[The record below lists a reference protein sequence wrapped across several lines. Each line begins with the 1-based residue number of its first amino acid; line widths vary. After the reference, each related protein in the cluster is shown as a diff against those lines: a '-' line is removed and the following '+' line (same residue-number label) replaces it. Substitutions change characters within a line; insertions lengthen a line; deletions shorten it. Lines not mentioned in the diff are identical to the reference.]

1 MRNKRKERQECYL
14 ILQLY
19 RLDLLKCEYKSED
32 MKLWCATNTTRA
44 WNNCPLREDAPTSEP
59 ERQQE
64 RGRERLYCVIQ
75 EVERKRKNQN
85 GYPKELKSEYM
96 RMSIQGQDESHY
108 WHTYS
113 SERFERDIKKAYR
126 ITIHESYR
134 ENGKVKKKQFGICT
148 VDYYDLATDWFCL
161 YDWGGSKIEAA
172 TKELNCSEEEIYT
185 LIEKKLEPIQERII
199 EEFRQT
205 EEYKTHEEH
214 ERITTLYAANKA
226 QFNAK
231 YNVSGDEYDKCYDV
245 FGVLQKPEYLKKIE
259 ADYEARQRY
268 EKESRRYYEEYY
280 NNYNQ
285 GSSSS
290 YGGSISNT
298 YKEEDKAVLKQFY
311 RELSKKF
318 HPDANPDRDTSQQM
332 QLLNQ
337 LKSEWGL

>member
-1 MRNKRKERQECYL
+1 M
-14 ILQLY
+14 
-19 RLDLLKCEYKSED
+19 
-32 MKLWCATNTTRA
+32 
-44 WNNCPLREDAPTSEP
+44 
-59 ERQQE
+59 
-64 RGRERLYCVIQ
+64 YCVIQ

-85 GYPKELKSEYM
+85 GYSKELKSEYM
-96 RMSIQGQDESHY
+96 QMSINGQDESHY
-108 WHTYS
+108 WHHYS
-113 SERFERDIKKAYR
+113 EERFERDIKKAYR

-161 YDWGGSKIEAA
+161 YDWGNSKIETAA
-172 TKELNCSEEEIYT
+172 KELNCSEEELYT

-199 EEFRQT
+199 EEFKQT

-214 ERITTLYAANKA
+214 EKITTLYAARKIE
-226 QFNAK
+226 FNAK
-231 YNVSGDEYDKCYDV
+231 YNLSGNEYDKCYDV
-245 FGVLQKPEYLKKIE
+245 FGVLQNPEYLKKIE
-259 ADYEARQRY
+259 KDYEARQRY
-268 EKESRRYYEEYY
+268 EQESRRYYEEYY

-285 GSSSS
+285 DSSSS

-318 HPDANPDRDTSQQM
+318 HPDANPDTDTSQQM

-337 LKSEWGL
+337 LKQEWGL

>member
-1 MRNKRKERQECYL
+1 M
-14 ILQLY
+14 
-19 RLDLLKCEYKSED
+19 
-32 MKLWCATNTTRA
+32 
-44 WNNCPLREDAPTSEP
+44 
-59 ERQQE
+59 
-64 RGRERLYCVIQ
+64 YCVIQ

-96 RMSIQGQDESHY
+96 QMSINGQDESHY
-108 WHTYS
+108 WHHYS
-113 SERFERDIKKAYR
+113 EERFERDIKKAYR

-161 YDWGGSKIEAA
+161 YDWGNSKIETTA
-172 TKELNCSEEEIYT
+172 KELNCSEEELYT
-185 LIEKKLEPIQERII
+185 LIEKKLESIQEQII
-199 EEFRQT
+199 AEFQQT

-214 ERITTLYAANKA
+214 EKITTLHAARKVE
-226 QFNAK
+226 FNAK
-231 YNVSGDEYDKCYDV
+231 YNLSGNEYDKCYDV
-245 FGVLQKPEYLKKIE
+245 FGVLQNPEYLKKIE
-259 ADYEARQRY
+259 KDYEARQKY
-268 EKESRRYYEEYY
+268 EQESRRYYEEYY

-285 GSSSS
+285 DSSSS

-318 HPDANPDRDTSQQM
+318 HPDANPDTDTSQQM

-337 LKSEWGL
+337 LKQEWGL

>member
-1 MRNKRKERQECYL
+1 MLSCWDGPERDFK
-14 ILQLY
+14 I
-19 RLDLLKCEYKSED
+19 
-32 MKLWCATNTTRA
+32 TR
-44 WNNCPLREDAPTSEP
+44 NNCPLREDAPTSEP

-64 RGRERLYCVIQ
+64 RRRESLYCVIQ
-75 EVERKRKNQN
+75 EVEKKRKNQN
-85 GYPKELKSEYM
+85 GYPKELKSGYM
-96 RMSIQGQDESHY
+96 QMSIQGQDESHY

-113 SERFERDIKKAYR
+113 SERFERSIKKAYR

-161 YDWGGSKIEAA
+161 YDWGSSKIETAA
-172 TKELNCSEEEIYT
+172 KELNCSEEMIYD
-185 LIEKKLEPIQERII
+185 LIEKKLQPLQERII
-199 EEFRQT
+199 EEFKQT

-231 YNVSGDEYDKCYDV
+231 YNVSGNEYDKCYDV

-285 GSSSS
+285 HSSSGS
-290 YGGSISNT
+290 YGNSLSNT
-298 YKEEDKAVLKQFY
+298 HSEEDKDTLKQFY
-311 RELSKKF
+311 RVLSKKF
-318 HPDANPDRDTSQQM
+318 HPDANPDTDTSKQM

>member
-1 MRNKRKERQECYL
+1 M
-14 ILQLY
+14 
-19 RLDLLKCEYKSED
+19 
-32 MKLWCATNTTRA
+32 
-44 WNNCPLREDAPTSEP
+44 
-59 ERQQE
+59 
-64 RGRERLYCVIQ
+64 YCVIQ

-85 GYPKELKSEYM
+85 GYSKELKSEYM
-96 RMSIQGQDESHY
+96 QMSINGQDESHY
-108 WHTYS
+108 WHHYS
-113 SERFERDIKKAYR
+113 EERFERDIKKAYR

-161 YDWGGSKIEAA
+161 YDWGNSKIETAA
-172 TKELNCSEEEIYT
+172 KELNCSEEEIYS

-199 EEFRQT
+199 EEFKQT

-214 ERITTLYAANKA
+214 EKITTLYAARKVE
-226 QFNAK
+226 FNAK
-231 YNVSGDEYDKCYDV
+231 YNLSGNEYDKCYDV
-245 FGVLQKPEYLKKIE
+245 FGVLQNPEYLKKIE
-259 ADYEARQRY
+259 KDYEARQKY
-268 EKESRRYYEEYY
+268 EQESRRYYEEYY

-285 GSSSS
+285 DSSSS

-318 HPDANPDRDTSQQM
+318 HPDANPDTDTSQQM

-337 LKSEWGL
+337 LKQEWGL